1 MPISG
6 VVVSCRQGREAEV
19 AEYAQRLPGVS
30 VHAALPSGQVVAVIE
45 ASSVY
50 AEVDLASQLEQLD
63 AVISVQVAYH
73 NFEDVTQEGG
83 ADGTDET

>member
-6 VVVSCRQGREAEV
+6 VVVSCRPGSETEV

-45 ASSVY
+45 AASVY

-73 NFEDVTQEGG
+73 NFEDLE
-83 ADGTDET
+83 